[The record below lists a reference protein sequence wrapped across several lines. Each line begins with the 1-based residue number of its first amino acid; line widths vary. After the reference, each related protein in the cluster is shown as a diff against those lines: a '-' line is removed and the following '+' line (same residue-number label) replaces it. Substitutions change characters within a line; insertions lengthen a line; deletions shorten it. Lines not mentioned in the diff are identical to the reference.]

1 MYEVPLME
9 NENSTIQDVSDISN
23 DESDEEFISK
33 LSLIEELRLWALTHK
48 ISLSALSDLLKVLQ
62 SHGKAELPADSRT
75 LLKTPTELKIVEI
88 GKGKFWYN
96 GIEKCLTDICFNQQI
111 PEKLS
116 LIFNIDGMSPFNS
129 SNLQFWPIH
138 FLIHELRDQIYPLV
152 AAAYYGENKPP
163 LPCMLVK
170 ILNLSVFYPK
180 L

>member
-1 MYEVPLME
+1 M
-9 NENSTIQDVSDISN
+9 
-23 DESDEEFISK
+23 
-33 LSLIEELRLWALTHK
+33 
-48 ISLSALSDLLKVLQ
+48 KVLQ
-62 SHGKAELPADSRT
+62 SHGKAELPADA

-96 GIEKCLTDICFNQQI
+96 GIEKCLTDICFSQQI

-129 SNLQFWPIH
+129 SNLQFWPIL

-163 LPCMLVK
+163 LKEYFRNL
-170 ILNLSVFYPK
+170 INELNFLLRNGVIINNRKVMIGIRCFVCDTPARSFIK
-180 L
+180 GMFLQLN